1 MATISL
7 SEPPALSGAKY
18 ADYRDWLHT
27 EFFRHVCCY
36 CCLDSSDGTEI
47 EHVIPRSYA
56 PSLIHDPLNLLLV
69 CPKCNNLKRDYH
81 PSHSMRQK
89 FKFDTTGYLAI
100 DPRSDDYSTL
110 FSLYASSGCISGKND
125 RAKWNILLFDYHLR
139 ENLSEK
145 RRIYLE
151 LAKCLDTFLHTT
163 GSPPVSSHPWAR
175 VTCDTLAQ
183 YGYLFLITFEIEM
196 SPALRELL
204 LARRIELLSA
214 RRGSQA

>member
-47 EHVIPRSYA
+47 EHVIPQSYA

-89 FKFDTTGYLAI
+89 FKFDTTGYHAI

-110 FSLYASSGCISGKND
+110 FSLDASSGCISGKND

-151 LAKCLDTFLHTT
+151 LARCLDAFLHTT
-163 GSPPVSSHPWAR
+163 GSPPVFSHPWAR

-204 LARRIELLSA
+204 LARRIEILSA

>member
-56 PSLIHDPLNLLLV
+56 PSLIHDSLNLLLI
-69 CPKCNNLKRDYH
+69 CSKCNNLKR
-81 PSHSMRQK
+81 
-89 FKFDTTGYLAI
+89 

-110 FSLYASSGCISGKND
+110 FSLDASWDCISGKND

-151 LAKCLDTFLHTT
+151 LAKCLDAFLHTT